1 MKRSNLYYGSKS
13 GQSGVSLTYKES
25 KKFDQKLCTN
35 DKNIIKTFGLF
46 LNNNGCG
53 NNDLGEIKYGLDGL
67 RTNIS
72 IYSKN
77 SVIKDWSLIQR

>member
-1 MKRSNLYYGSKS
+1 MVHPLDT
-13 GQSGVSLTYKES
+13 QSIEVAIEYDDPRYWIMIFGAVV
-25 KKFDQKLCTN
+25 
-35 DKNIIKTFGLF
+35 FGLF